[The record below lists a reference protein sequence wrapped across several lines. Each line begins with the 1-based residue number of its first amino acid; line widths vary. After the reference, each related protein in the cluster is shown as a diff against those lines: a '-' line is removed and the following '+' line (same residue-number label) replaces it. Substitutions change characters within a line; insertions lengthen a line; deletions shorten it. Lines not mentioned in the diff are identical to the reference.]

1 MTKVVTILKTRLS
14 KRNLLFIGTMLFG
27 LFFGAGNLIFPIYLG
42 QQAGQHLGGA
52 IVGLLITGI
61 GLPLLGVIGIGLT
74 RSEGVFE
81 LATTVSR
88 PYAYI
93 FTVALYLTLGPLF
106 AMPRLAT
113 TAFQIGIAPFLA
125 KSQQTSALL
134 VFSVGFFIVTWLLA
148 RNPGKLMTYIGKWLT
163 PLFLLLLG
171 SLIVVALVKPLGNFN
186 VAAQGAYVSHPLL
199 AGFTEGYNTMDA
211 LASLAFGI
219 VVIDAIRDLGV
230 TEPGQIATD
239 TIKAGLISMTL
250 MAVIYALLAV
260 MGTLSLGQFPAA
272 ANGGVTLAQL
282 AHYYFGD
289 FGNLLLALIVIIAC
303 LKTSI
308 GLTSAF
314 GDTGHGMFPKLPYA
328 LLISFA
334 CIVPAILANVG
345 LTQLISYS
353 TPVLM
358 LLYPLAI
365 VLILLA
371 VLSPWLGKSRWLF
384 AMTTA
389 WTLIPAILAGLVAL
403 PKPLLQNAI
412 GHWIIQVNGALPLAE
427 LGLGWT
433 VPALLGL
440 ILGLVGQTWQA
451 HR

>member
-1 MTKVVTILKTRLS
+1 MKTHLS
-14 KRNLLFIGTMLFG
+14 GRNLLFIGTMLFG
-27 LFFGAGNLIFPIYLG
+27 LFFGAGNLIFPIFLG
-42 QQAGQHLGGA
+42 QQAGKNLIPA
-52 IVGLLITGI
+52 VIGLLITGI

-74 RSEGVFE
+74 RSAGVFE
-81 LATTVSR
+81 LASLVSR
-88 PYAYI
+88 PYATV
-93 FTVALYLTLGPLF
+93 FTVVLYLTLGPLF

-113 TAFQIGIAPFLA
+113 TAFQIGLAPFLA
-125 KSQQTSALL
+125 KSQQTWALL
-134 VFSVGFFIVTWLLA
+134 AFSLLFFMMTWGLA
-148 RNPGKLMTYIGKWLT
+148 RNPGKIMTYIGKWLT
-163 PLFLLLLG
+163 PLFLILLG
-171 SLIVVALVKPLGNFN
+171 SLMAFALFKPLGSFN
-186 VAAQGAYVSHPLL
+186 VAAQGAYATSPGL

-219 VVIDAIRDLGV
+219 VVVDAIRELGV

-250 MAVIYALLAV
+250 MGVIYTLLA
-260 MGTLSLGQFPAA
+260 MIGTLSLGKFHAA

-282 AHYYFGD
+282 AHYYFGN
-289 FGNLLLALIVIIAC
+289 FGNALLALIVIIAC
-303 LKTSI
+303 LKTAV

-314 GDTGHGMFPKLPYA
+314 GETLHDRFPKLPYA
-328 LLISFA
+328 GLIIFA
-334 CIVPAILANVG
+334 CLVPAILANIG

-371 VLSPWLGKSRWLF
+371 SLSPWLGKSRWLF

-389 WTLIPAILAGLVAL
+389 WTIIPAVLAGTVAL
-403 PKPLLQNAI
+403 PNDLLQNNF
-412 GHWIIQVNGALPLAE
+412 GHWVKSINNLLPLAN

-433 VPALLGL
+433 VPALIGL
-440 ILGLVGQTWQA
+440 ILGLLGQHWQKRWR
-451 HR
+451 HSFS

>member
-1 MTKVVTILKTRLS
+1 
-14 KRNLLFIGTMLFG
+14 MLFG

-125 KSQQTSALL
+125 KSQQTSVLL
-134 VFSVGFFIVTWLLA
+134 AFSVAFFIVTWLLA

-186 VAAQGAYVSHPLL
+186 VAAQGAYTSHPIL

-260 MGTLSLGQFPAA
+260 MGTLSLGQFSAA

-314 GDTGHGMFPKLPYA
+314 GDTGHSMFPKLPYA
-328 LLISFA
+328 GLIGFA
-334 CIVPAILANVG
+334 CIVPAVLANVG

-403 PKPLLQNAI
+403 PKFLLQNAI
-412 GHWIIQVNGALPLAE
+412 GHWLLQVNGALPLAE

-433 VPALLGL
+433 VPALIGL
-440 ILGLVGQTWQA
+440 ILGLIGQNWQA
-451 HR
+451 HRQS